1 MERVSRPKSYGL
13 KGKEQ
18 RVGES
23 NLKLAKWPGE
33 EVSSGFFSTG
43 LVLGLGS
50 RLFHLRPLSFLRLR
64 CRQSHDIIPVSAP
77 IFHSPRS
84 FL

>member
-1 MERVSRPKSYGL
+1 MERVSRPKSYVL

-33 EVSSGFFSTG
+33 EVSSGFFDWPRPRPRIEAFPPSSP
-43 LVLGLGS
+43 LVS
-50 RLFHLRPLSFLRLR
+50 SSPLS
-64 CRQSHDIIPVSAP
+64 SVT
-77 IFHSPRS
+77 
-84 FL
+84 